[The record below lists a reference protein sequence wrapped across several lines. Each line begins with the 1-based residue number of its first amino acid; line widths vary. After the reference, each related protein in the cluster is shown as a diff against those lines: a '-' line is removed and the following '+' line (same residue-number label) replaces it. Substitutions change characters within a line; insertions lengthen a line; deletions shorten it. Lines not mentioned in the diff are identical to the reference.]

1 MHFSELAAITG
12 GKLYQDRKDKARFR
26 GVSIDSRAIEP
37 QQLFIAI
44 KGPYH
49 DGHDYINQAIQRG
62 ASGIMVEFDYPLLK
76 QGEQGVGVVAVKNS
90 HQAMIDLAHH
100 YRQLLPANFIAI
112 TGSNGKTTT
121 KEFTYRLIRAVE
133 NDSFCS
139 PGNFNN
145 LFGIPLA
152 LLSVAQETKVVIL
165 ELGISTKDEMT
176 PLAKLVNPDLIV
188 ITNVGPTHLEFL
200 SSVEEVARAKFQ
212 LVHEAD
218 PSVPVII
225 NADDDILMREAH
237 KTKRNF
243 ITFGI
248 NNEADFK
255 VDNFHINK
263 FGETEVTI
271 ENHLFNLPLM
281 GQYQIYNL
289 LAAYATFRTLG
300 YDFDNFDTRQ
310 ISLDTAPMRGQRL
323 VKDNIT
329 FIADCYNAN
338 PTSVKAGL
346 QAFFDIE
353 TDQRRVVI
361 LGDMLE
367 LGEKAIFYHREIGK
381 FLANRKFDK
390 AILVGQLSRYV
401 KEEAVKQG
409 NESER
414 FILFDDVQEAT
425 KAAKD
430 YLQSGDFVYI
440 KGSRGIGLEAVLE
453 MFAEEESKS

>member
-1 MHFSELAAITG
+1 LHFPELAAITG
-12 GKLYQDRKDKARFR
+12 GKLYQDREDKGKFR
-26 GVSIDSRAIEP
+26 GVSIDSRSIEP

-44 KGPYH
+44 KGSQY
-49 DGHDYINQAIQRG
+49 DGHNYIKQAIEHG
-62 ASGIMVEFDYPLLK
+62 SSGVIAEYDYPFLN
-76 QGEQGVGVVAVKNS
+76 QIEQNIGVVTVKNS

-100 YRQLLPANFIAI
+100 YRQQLPADFIAI

-121 KEFTYRLIRAVE
+121 KEFTYRLISTVE
-133 NDSFCS
+133 NNSFCS

-152 LLSVAQETKVVIL
+152 LLSVAQDTKVAIL
-165 ELGISTKDEMT
+165 ELGISTKDEMK
-176 PLAKLVNPDLIV
+176 PLAKLVKPDLIV

-200 SSVEEVARAKFQ
+200 GSVEEVARTKFQ

-218 PSVPVII
+218 SSVPVII
-225 NADDDILMREAH
+225 NADDDILMQEVY

-263 FGETEVTI
+263 SGETEVTI
-271 ENHLFNLPLM
+271 ENHLFNLPLI
-281 GQYQIYNL
+281 GKYQVYNL

-300 YDFDNFDTRQ
+300 YSFNDFDTRQ

-323 VKDNIT
+323 IKDNIT

-338 PTSVKAGL
+338 PTSVKVGL
-346 QAFFDIE
+346 QAFFEIE
-353 TDQRRVVI
+353 TDKRRIVI

-367 LGEKAIFYHREIGK
+367 LGEKAVFYHREIGK
-381 FLANRKFDK
+381 FLANQKFDK
-390 AILVGQLSRYV
+390 AILVGHLSRYI

-409 NESER
+409 SNDKR
-414 FILFDDVQEAT
+414 FMLFDDAQSA
-425 KAAKD
+425 AGGAKD
-430 YLQSGDFVYI
+430 YLRSGDFVYV
-440 KGSRGIGLEAVLE
+440 KGSHGIGLEAVLAVFDKKE
-453 MFAEEESKS
+453 GKD